1 MKDYP
6 MNHEEIYKNRIKLKN
21 IIIEIYIDTINS
33 RIEKHKSNNWDLS
46 NILSEEEM
54 ILLAG
59 LLK

>member
-1 MKDYP
+1 MD
-6 MNHEEIYKNRIKLKN
+6 HEEFYKNRIKLKS
-21 IIIEIYIDTINS
+21 IIIELYIDTINS

-54 ILLAG
+54 ILLAS